1 MDIDVLGY
9 LPDDPVKGMEVL
21 TKAFGKLRFNYLDRQ
36 YLWFPLGKIGYFF
49 DELSRDKIYLT
60 TVPEDTY
67 SYESCMES
75 WSSDRFRCKPIYIF
89 IDVGSPFRHV
99 ILVEDNPLE
108 PEKSDPQIKSF
119 QVTGLYVVG
128 SEYYEL
134 LVTFRSADWISWNCE
149 ASFCT
154 EKYIETVEKLAS
166 DEEIHFMV
174 YPRADKRTK
183 RLFNA
188 IMDAVANSESKQAKS
203 SSETKS

>member
-21 TKAFGKLRFNYLDRQ
+21 TKAFRRLRFNYLDPQ
-36 YLWFPLGKIGYFF
+36 YLWFPLSEIGYFF
-49 DELSRDKIYLT
+49 RELSRDKIYLT
-60 TVPEDTY
+60 TIPEDTY

-75 WSSDRFRCKPIYIF
+75 WSSDRYRCKPVYIF
-89 IDVGSPFRHV
+89 VDVRSPFRYV

-108 PEKSDPQIKSF
+108 PKSYPQSKSF
-119 QVTGLYVVG
+119 QVTGLRVVG

-149 ASFCT
+149 ADFCT
-154 EKYIETVEKLAS
+154 EEYVETVEKLAS

-188 IMDAVANSESKQAKS
+188 IMYAVANSESKQAKS
-203 SSETKS
+203 SPETKS